1 MSVASYDFQCVYIS
15 DHEQYN
21 SDLMCGTCDL
31 IQRYTGTPASPT
43 FLTGNDY
50 TTLKPVLQILLSNT
64 DPTVTD
70 ADMGK
75 RMIAAE
81 WYINGAKIPFPTN
94 ADANGKRLSTA
105 QVGNFPKGAFNQIVH
120 GGASYPCGGLQ
131 FLSNIVGPLNGG
143 SAVVKCVFSFE
154 DNEGNMVTVQHTANI
169 GCRLVSSD
177 KYELEVY
184 AKKENPAI
192 LTYTN
197 QTVLLHVRVH
207 KGATLEFDSDN
218 SNLNTTK
225 KLFWYAYDYDSA
237 NKWVKVVAKNN
248 AQGETMFAYNSKGE
262 LTVGRDA
269 VPTHL
274 VVMAAVFP
282 STLTEQNPDPKD
294 AEMVGFIRVNDE
306 TDALYI
312 KPNPTPADGTL
323 RAGETTPSGLT
334 LAPELYDQDSS
345 SKVSGVK
352 FKFVCM
358 SAAGTVLNGSPSGTP
373 GAAGGFDTNKNNIA
387 DNTEL
392 LETYTVPRAM
402 FEALNA
408 GPRVLITAFK
418 NT

>member
-1 MSVASYDFQCVYIS
+1 MSVATYDYQCTWIS
-15 DHEQYN
+15 DNEQYG
-21 SDLMCGTCDL
+21 SDLMCGTSDL
-31 IQRYTGTPASPT
+31 IQRYSGTPSSPT
-43 FLTGNDY
+43 YFDGNDY
-50 TTLKPVLQILLSNT
+50 TVLKPVLQVLLSSADPLMTEAALKGKMLTT
-64 DPTVTD
+64 D
-70 ADMGK
+70 
-75 RMIAAE
+75 
-81 WYINGAKIPFPTN
+81 WYINGTKITFPQN
-94 ADANGKRLSTA
+94 ADAGGKRLSA
-105 QVGNFPKGAFNQIVH
+105 AVGNFPAGAFNQIVA
-120 GGASYPCGGLQ
+120 GGNEYPFGGLQ
-131 FLSNIVGPLNGG
+131 FLGNIVGPLNGG
-143 SAVVKCVFSFE
+143 SAVVKCVFSFT
-154 DNEGNMVTVQHTANI
+154 DSDGNMITKQHTANI
-169 GCRLVSSD
+169 GCLLVSSD